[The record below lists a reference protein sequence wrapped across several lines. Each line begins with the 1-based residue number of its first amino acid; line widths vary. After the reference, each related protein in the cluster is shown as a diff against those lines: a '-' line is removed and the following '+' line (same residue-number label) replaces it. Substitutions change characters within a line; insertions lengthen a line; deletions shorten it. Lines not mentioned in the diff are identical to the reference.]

1 MGVFQRLDRD
11 GDCLSKGVSPV
22 GASSVSTAFKRPQ
35 RVASSVRLV
44 SFLSQF
50 ILIDS
55 HFLSLIIDFFAAPAM
70 TQAGQE
76 VMARPGKAAR
86 ITR

>member
-11 GDCLSKGVSPV
+11 GDCLSEGVFPV

-35 RVASSVRLV
+35 RVASGVCLV

-50 ILIDS
+50 ILIDY
-55 HFLSLIIDFFAAPAM
+55 HFLSLGIDFS
-70 TQAGQE
+70 
-76 VMARPGKAAR
+76 RPR
-86 ITR
+86 L